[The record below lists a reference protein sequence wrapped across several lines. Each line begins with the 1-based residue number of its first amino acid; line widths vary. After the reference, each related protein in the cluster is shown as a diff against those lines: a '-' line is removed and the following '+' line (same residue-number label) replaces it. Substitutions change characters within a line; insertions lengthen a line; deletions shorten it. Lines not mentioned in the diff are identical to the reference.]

1 LKLKTETKML
11 NLKFTADLLFPAYC
25 AGCNNLL
32 AHGEK
37 GLCLRCTASLPK
49 LHQYDYSDNRVER
62 KFWGRADVE
71 MATAFLRMTKHS
83 IVRKLIHELKYHNN
97 RDVGVTIGRLF
108 GVELSRAWKDNSF
121 DFILP
126 VPLHPKRLFERG
138 YNQCDCLAQ
147 GLSESMEVPV
157 SNHLL
162 VRTKYNQSQTRQDR
176 VMRWHNVDGIFDL
189 DNATDLQNKRVLLV
203 DDVITTGATIEAC
216 AAVLN
221 RIQGLKLSIA
231 AIALAEN

>member
-1 LKLKTETKML
+1 ML
-11 NLKFTADLLFPAYC
+11 DLGFTTDLLFPAYC
-25 AGCNNLL
+25 AGCNKLL
-32 AHGEK
+32 AHGEE
-37 GLCLRCTASLPK
+37 GLCLKCCHSLPK
-49 LHQYDYSDNRVER
+49 LHQYQHRDNRVER
-62 KFWGRADVE
+62 KFWGRADVQ

-83 IVRKLIHELKYHNN
+83 MVRKLIHELKYHNN
-97 RDVGVTIGRLF
+97 RDVGVTMGRLF
-108 GVELSRAWKDNSF
+108 GVELRAAWKDHPF

-147 GLSESMEVPV
+147 GLSESMETPV

-162 VRTKYNQSQTRQDR
+162 VRTKYNETQTHHGRLL
-176 VMRWHNVDGIFDL
+176 RWHNVEGIFDL
-189 DNATDLQNKRVLLV
+189 DNATDLQHKHVLLV

-221 RIQGLKLSIA
+221 RITGLKLSVA
-231 AIALAEN
+231 AIALAES